1 MAYKSMIWSMRQL
14 AISVRD
20 ARVARGYTQEELA
33 QKIGVSR
40 PWISRFES
48 GHVANAGFERIM
60 KLFEVLDMR
69 MEVSY
74 EVEPQEDQRGE
85 TDSQTRVK
93 SEDDEHHV
101 LSANSNERTEN
112 EPPNASRQVV
122 SAQNLH
128 QTKNISTISDANLK
142 GLQNITEEWA
152 RVQSVAKPPTFPATE
167 QLADILKKFS
177 SASALMSPSMET
189 SRRAIQEAAKVYD
202 SAMLGKLRQR
212 IDAWASYS
220 QAVTDKSLN
229 TFAKQL
235 AESLKIV
242 SASSSLNPVS
252 DAAPEM
258 NNQEIAPKETL

>member
-93 SEDDEHHV
+93 SEDGEHHV

-112 EPPNASRQVV
+112 EPPNVSRQVV
-122 SAQNLH
+122 SVQNQH
-128 QTKNISTISDANLK
+128 QMKNILTISDANLK
-142 GLQNITEEWA
+142 GLQNIAEEWA
-152 RVQSVAKPPTFPATE
+152 RVQSIAKPPLFL
-167 QLADILKKFS
+167 QQS
-177 SASALMSPSMET
+177 NWQT
-189 SRRAIQEAAKVYD
+189 S
-202 SAMLGKLRQR
+202 
-212 IDAWASYS
+212 
-220 QAVTDKSLN
+220 
-229 TFAKQL
+229 
-235 AESLKIV
+235 
-242 SASSSLNPVS
+242 
-252 DAAPEM
+252 
-258 NNQEIAPKETL
+258 